1 MTLVVAD
8 TGPVRYLAVI
18 ELIHLL
24 PQLFDQIIIPTAV
37 LAELT
42 HPHAPE
48 AARRWADDL
57 PSWAGVRQAAQV
69 ELVGVLDP
77 GEAEAIAL
85 AGELRAA
92 LVLIDEREARHEAAR
107 RSIPVI
113 GTIGI
118 LEEAAS
124 RKLVELPEAFR
135 LLLSTN
141 FRIDR
146 RYLDDALRRDAERR
160 DRSTRRRDPLP

>member
-18 ELIHLL
+18 EFIHLL
-24 PQLFDQIIIPTAV
+24 PQLFSQVIVPKAV

-48 AARRWADDL
+48 AARRWAEDL
-57 PSWAGVRQAAQV
+57 PAWAVVREATTV
-69 ELVGVLDP
+69 ELSGVLDP

-85 AGELRAA
+85 AEELRAD
-92 LVLIDEREARHEAAR
+92 LVLISEREARREAVR
-107 RSIPVI
+107 RHIPVI
-113 GTIGI
+113 GTVAI

-135 LLLSTN
+135 RLLATN

-160 DRSTRRRDPLP
+160 DRPARRRDPLP